1 MCETWRRR
9 GGAARRALRQRT
21 LQSDCSHRK
30 TRPFGIPESSCGRY
44 GLVESPQPPER
55 NTTHSPHSIPTP
67 SSRLF
72 DGVLVCGVHPPAL
85 SHAPLV
91 QLAST
96 QVVLRVGGWKIIS
109 SFGPRRAPPSGSG
122 SAEEREQTA
131 HRSPAK
137 SSLLLRLLRQI
148 VSVFAPSSS
157 ARVMSQ
163 TSCRIYDFM
172 IFKTNSENSESDNL
186 TDPPSAH
193 YALLAVR

>member
-1 MCETWRRR
+1 MWRWR

-21 LQSDCSHRK
+21 LQSDCSHKK
-30 TRPFGIPESSCGRY
+30 TRPFGILESSCGRC

-55 NTTHSPHSIPTP
+55 NTKHSPHSIPTP

-96 QVVLRVGGWKIIS
+96 QVVLRVGGWKNIS

-122 SAEEREQTA
+122 SAEERDRQRIGRRRNLLSCSGCSG
-131 HRSPAK
+131 RS
-137 SSLLLRLLRQI
+137 SRSLPLRALPDTEL
-148 VSVFAPSSS
+148 
-157 ARVMSQ
+157 
-163 TSCRIYDFM
+163 SCKLI
-172 IFKTNSENSESDNL
+172 KLSL
-186 TDPPSAH
+186 ASAH
-193 YALLAVR
+193 QQGARYEAGQRVGE